1 MEYKEFTGKT
11 AEEAIE
17 AGLNELG
24 LSREEADIRILEEGK
39 KKLFGYVK
47 ARVEIAPKAA
57 ERASDEEKASGQTES
72 KTPDKNAA
80 ETNLEVSNIHR
91 DSLGRTDGERAVEFL
106 EGLLELLK
114 ITACT
119 ELKREGEKIEI
130 EVTAA
135 NTKAIIGRHGEMLDA
150 IQTVAGAVANTGR
163 EEYKRVVVDCENYR
177 ENREATLQN
186 LAYKLAGKAVRYAEK
201 IKLEPMNPYE
211 RRIIHAALSG
221 RQDVTTESEGKE
233 PYRYIVIVP
242 SNLRDPDAPAYSAR
256 EERSRGGFG
265 NRGYHRGY
273 NIITG
278 ITTDTESRIIIGKA
292 ETETGIESP
301 ITAAAGDPIIRTEST
316 ESRTI
321 TTTGTRGRI
330 ISVAMRAE
338 RIFRAR
344 RSLTISLVPPTKS
357 LRPTF
362 SVPTS
367 ATARTKITA
376 KNESRT
382 RTKKVALN
390 SRPKVGR
397 SNCAENLQKT
407 LDFFGKCD
415 IIYLN

>member
-57 ERASDEEKASGQTES
+57 ERASDEEKASGQTER

-273 NIITG
+273 NG
-278 ITTDTESRIIIGKA
+278 YNNGYNNGYRKPYNNREGRDGDGYRKPYNRGGRRPYNQDGEYRKPYYNNDGYKRPYNQRRDEGGTDFSGEKK
-292 ETETGIESP
+292 P
-301 ITAAAGDPIIRTEST
+301 YDKPRTSY
-316 ESRTI
+316 
-321 TTTGTRGRI
+321 
-330 ISVAMRAE
+330 
-338 RIFRAR
+338 
-344 RSLTISLVPPTKS
+344 
-357 LRPTF
+357 
-362 SVPTS
+362 
-367 ATARTKITA
+367 
-376 KNESRT
+376 
-382 RTKKVALN
+382 KKP
-390 SRPKVGR
+390 S
-397 SNCAENLQKT
+397 S
-407 LDFFGKCD
+407 DFFGT
-415 IIYLN
+415 YLGNSKDKDNGEE